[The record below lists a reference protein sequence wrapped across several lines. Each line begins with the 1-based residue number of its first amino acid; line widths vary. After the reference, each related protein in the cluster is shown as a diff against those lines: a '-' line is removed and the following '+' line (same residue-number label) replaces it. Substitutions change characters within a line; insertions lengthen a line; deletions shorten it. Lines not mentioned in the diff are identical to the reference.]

1 MKNKNKVLTALEED
15 IKLNSSF
22 DDKLVVYISALYRN
36 RLLVTESENKVMLD
50 KLISATQGKE
60 LILNQN
66 SRK

>member
-60 LILNQN
+60 LILELN

>member
-22 DDKLVVYISALYRN
+22 DDKLVVYISAFYRN

-60 LILNQN
+60 LILEIN